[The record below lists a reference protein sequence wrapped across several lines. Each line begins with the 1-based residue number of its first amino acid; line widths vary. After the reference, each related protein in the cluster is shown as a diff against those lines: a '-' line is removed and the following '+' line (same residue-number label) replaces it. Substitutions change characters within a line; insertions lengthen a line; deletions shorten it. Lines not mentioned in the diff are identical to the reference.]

1 MAIQLIIIPIN
12 RLSGFSATLGLAFFT
27 FVFACFALLPTLQAV
42 NPAPDGGYPGGN
54 TAEGQNALFSLSSG
68 TYNSAFGFASLRS
81 NTTGNLNTAIGAGTL
96 LLNTGDE
103 NTATGAA
110 ALLSNTTGSSN
121 TANGSRT
128 LLSNTTGNS
137 NTATGVFALLHNTTG
152 SFNTA
157 NGVDALDLNITGSF
171 NTAIGFDALV
181 SNTVGIQNSAT
192 GYQSLYFNTGSFN
205 TANGVFALFN
215 NTTGGSNTAY
225 GVNALG
231 RSTIG
236 SDNTAVGF
244 GAGNGVTTASNVIAI
259 GVEGDNVE
267 SSCFIGNIYSN
278 NQPVVGTDPDYVTV
292 TSTGRLGR
300 GNISSRRYKHDIKPM
315 AKTSEALFG
324 LKPASFRYNKEYDAT
339 QTLAFG
345 LIAEEVAEVYPGLV
359 GRNAKGQPE
368 SVRYDQINAML
379 LNEFLKEHK
388 KVEEQAHSI
397 AELKSTVAQ
406 QRKDFEKTTTEQQ
419 KGFQSRFAKQESQIQ
434 ALALDIQK
442 VSARIEMR
450 KATPRIATNHP

>member
-1 MAIQLIIIPIN
+1 MN
-12 RLSGFSATLGLAFFT
+12 SSVRTLARAKDERKKPTKTKMNILFHAFA
-27 FVFACFALLPTLQAV
+27 VFALACLGFVHNAQAV
-42 NPAPDGGYPGGN
+42 SPVPDGGYPGGN

-68 TYNSAFGFASLRS
+68 TYNTALGFSSLRS

-96 LLNTGDE
+96 LLNTGEE

-137 NTATGVFALLHNTTG
+137 NTATGVFALSHNTTG

-181 SNTVGIQNSAT
+181 SNTVGIQNSGT

-215 NTTGGSNTAY
+215 NTTGGSNTAC
-225 GVNALG
+225 GVNALFH
-231 RSTIG
+231 STSG
-236 SDNTAVGF
+236 SANTAVGV
-244 GAGNGVTTASNVIAI
+244 GAGNGVITASNVIAI
-259 GVEGDNVE
+259 GAEGADVD

-292 TSTGRLGR
+292 TSAGRLGR

-345 LIAEEVAEVYPGLV
+345 LIAEEVAEVYPDLV
-359 GRNAKGQPE
+359 GRNARGQPE

-388 KVEEQAHSI
+388 KVEEQANSI

-406 QRKDFEKTTTEQQ
+406 QRKDFETNYHATT
-419 KGFQSRFAKQESQIQ
+419 KGFPVQVRQTGKPNP
-434 ALALDIQK
+434 
-442 VSARIEMR
+442 SAGVRYSEGER
-450 KATPRIATNHP
+450 PD

>member
-1 MAIQLIIIPIN
+1 MKGKPTKTKMNILCRPFQ
-12 RLSGFSATLGLAFFT
+12 
-27 FVFACFALLPTLQAV
+27 VFALACLVFIQHAQAV
-42 NPAPDGGYPGGN
+42 SPAPDGGYPGGN
-54 TAEGQNALFSLSSG
+54 TAEGQNALFGLGSG
-68 TYNSAFGFASLRS
+68 TYNTALGFFSLKN

-96 LLNTGDE
+96 LLNTADQ

-121 TANGSRT
+121 TANGSQA

-137 NTATGVFALLHNTTG
+137 NTANGVFALLHNTTG

-157 NGVDALDLNITGSF
+157 NGGDALDLNITGSF

-181 SNTVGIQNSAT
+181 SNTIGFQNSAT
-192 GYQSLYFNTGSFN
+192 GYQALYFNTGGFN

-215 NTTGGSNTAY
+215 NTTGSSNTAY
-225 GVNALG
+225 GVNALFHNT
-231 RSTIG
+231 SG
-236 SDNTAVGF
+236 SGNTAVGA
-244 GAGNGVTTASNVIAI
+244 GAGNAVTAASNVIAI
-259 GVEGDNVE
+259 GIEGADVDA
-267 SSCFIGNIYSN
+267 SCFIGNVYSN
-278 NQPVVGTDPDYVTV
+278 NQPVVGNDPDYVTV
-292 TSTGRLGR
+292 TSAGRLGR

-315 AKTSEALFG
+315 ATTSEALFG
-324 LKPASFRYNKEYDAT
+324 LRPASFRYNKEYDAT

-345 LIAEEVAEVYPGLV
+345 LIAEEVAEVYPDLV
-359 GRNAKGQPE
+359 GRNARGQPE

-388 KVEEQAHSI
+388 KVEEQANSI
-397 AELKSTVAQ
+397 AELKSIVAQ
-406 QRKDFEKTTTEQQ
+406 QRKDFETTTTQQQ

-442 VSARIEMR
+442 VSARLEMR
-450 KATPRIATNHP
+450 KATPRVATNHP